1 MNTLFWLS
9 FFFAPPPHHQ
19 PTTCSTYGTPMLEIR
34 ERSEKTT
41 AVTTKRIYSSGGW
54 TLKSDNATA
63 RGCEPRDGPDPL
75 LARLFRQSGGCDGLG
90 GEVVPAEDE

>member
-34 ERSEKTT
+34 DRSEKSD
-41 AVTTKRIYSSGGW
+41 AITTKRIYSSGGW

-63 RGCEPRDGPDPL
+63 RGCFSRPELRSI
-75 LARLFRQSGGCDGLG
+75 R
-90 GEVVPAEDE
+90 